1 MPIKSEVEKLKIPD
15 ELKRSIK
22 LSKEQKEEVLKI
34 RNATGLSQRKLADL
48 FGVSR
53 RTIQFILNKED
64 YERNKKMSAERH
76 HKYYN
81 PEKHKQ
87 YVKRTRD
94 YRKELNESNY
104 LIK

>member
-22 LSKEQKEEVLKI
+22 LSKEQKKEVLKI

-53 RTIQFILNKED
+53 RTIQFILNPED
-64 YERNKKMSAERH
+64 YERNKKMSAERN
-76 HKYYN
+76 HKYYKH
-81 PEKHKQ
+81 EKNRQ
-87 YVKRTRD
+87 YIKRTRD

>member
-53 RTIQFILNKED
+53 RTIQFILNPED
-64 YERNKKMSAERH
+64 YERNKKMSAERN
-76 HKYYN
+76 HKYYK
-81 PEKHKQ
+81 PEKNRQ
-87 YVKRTRD
+87 YIKRTRD